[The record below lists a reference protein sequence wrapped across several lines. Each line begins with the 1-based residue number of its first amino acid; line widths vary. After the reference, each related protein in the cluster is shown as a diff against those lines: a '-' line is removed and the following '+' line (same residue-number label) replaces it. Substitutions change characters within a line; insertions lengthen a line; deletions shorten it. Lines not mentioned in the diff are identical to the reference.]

1 MRFAV
6 DALSWRRT
14 TLIPKAGHDGRIKM
28 TDWNADFDALVQ
40 ETMAIT
46 KSISV
51 EPPIPRTIIEPNPL
65 PAANRNN
72 SERDEIRGRVANF
85 KAHQERLARDRED
98 YAASQIKRMRERL

>member
-1 MRFAV
+1 
-6 DALSWRRT
+6 
-14 TLIPKAGHDGRIKM
+14 M

-65 PAANRNN
+65 PAVNRNN
-72 SERDEIRGRVANF
+72 SERDEIRERVANL
-85 KAHQERLARDRED
+85 KAPGALGAGPGGLRSVPD
-98 YAASQIKRMRERL
+98 

>member
-1 MRFAV
+1 
-6 DALSWRRT
+6 
-14 TLIPKAGHDGRIKM
+14 LIPKAGCDGRIKM
-28 TDWNADFDALVQ
+28 TDWNDDFDAFVQ

-51 EPPIPRTIIEPNPL
+51 EPPIPIPRTIIEPNPL